1 MNFFFFDFVHIHC
14 DRFNFKGLGK
24 KRTKSTL
31 NDFDSTLFLNYLS
44 SPTTTFWISL
54 SSLEIKTYLLCTK
67 SYIQNIILTSVSS
80 SIGAAMT
87 LLSVLLA
94 MCSIFSSL
102 AYTYCFPFE
111 YLPHIS
117 SDSIQFFM
125 FAFFCFPTSFLLRTQ
140 NKKQFFTYHKLQCSK
155 IVQTSWKR
163 FLSCMTMIS
172 NFIKKLW
179 ISTTKINSY
188 NWNSNMTC
196 GFPTNSL

>member
-140 NKKQFFTYHKLQCSK
+140 NKKQFFYIPQITVLQNCPNELKKISFLHDNDFQFHKK
-155 IVQTSWKR
+155 TV
-163 FLSCMTMIS
+163 
-172 NFIKKLW
+172 NF
-179 ISTTKINSY
+179 Y
-188 NWNSNMTC
+188 N
-196 GFPTNSL
+196 